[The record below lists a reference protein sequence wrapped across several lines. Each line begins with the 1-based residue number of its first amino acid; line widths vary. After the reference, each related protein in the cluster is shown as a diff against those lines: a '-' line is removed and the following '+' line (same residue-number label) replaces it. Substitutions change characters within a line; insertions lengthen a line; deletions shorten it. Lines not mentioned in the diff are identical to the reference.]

1 MMPFVVAADGGAV
14 VLDSSRFIRNPVA
27 VDEAVSLVEEGT
39 TISLA
44 PPTRVDRP
52 SKVTS
57 AFSDKQERLPEL
69 KRARMTVEKR
79 GIEKLV

>member
-1 MMPFVVAADGGAV
+1 MMPFVVAAEGGAV
-14 VLDSSRFIRNPVA
+14 VDSSRFIRNAVA
-27 VDEAVSLVEEGT
+27 VDEVVSLVGEGT
-39 TISLA
+39 TISFA
-44 PPTRVDRP
+44 PPTRLERP

-79 GIEKLV
+79 GIEKFV